1 MKQLDAFVKQLK
13 PITDKLKPLADKLKP
28 FTEKVK
34 PVADKT
40 SRFFQKFGPHAL
52 THFIWAIAAIV
63 AFFIGL
69 MWGSNVTSPKRLAY
83 YQKLGITEVLDSF
96 TAVMPEGAQVIARFN
111 DERHSLYYLKSGHL
125 MRFNAVS
132 KMLDE
137 VEPQKLNANIDIY
150 YDDND
155 DQSGIITAKLSK
167 DEKYILMTA
176 VTQMRTKSDEPLKTA
191 NYQLNTESL
200 NLLGYDGRALDPAPV
215 KKDSL
220 KVQKKTY
227 KREEENDSEEETGAA
242 EGTAESPAPATA
254 PAAEPA
260 PAAPA
265 PSNGGEKPAAESS
278 HGQET
283 VVVPAQ

>member
-1 MKQLDAFVKQLK
+1 MKQLDAFVK
-13 PITDKLKPLADKLKP
+13 KLRPLADKLKP

-40 SRFFQKFGPHAL
+40 NRFFQKFGPHAL
-52 THFIWAIAAIV
+52 THFIWALAA
-63 AFFIGL
+63 
-69 MWGSNVTSPKRLAY
+69 VTSPKRMAY

-111 DERHSLYYLKSGHL
+111 DDRHSLYYLKSGHL

-137 VEPQKLNANIDIY
+137 VEPQKLNANINIY

-167 DEKYILMTA
+167 DEKFILMTA

-200 NLLGYDGRALDPAPV
+200 NLLGYDGRMLDPVPV

-227 KREEENDSEEETGAA
+227 KPQAEKASEEGASA
-242 EGTAESPAPATA
+242 ATESSAESPAPSA
-254 PAAEPA
+254 PATEPA

-278 HGQET
+278 HGQEN

>member
-1 MKQLDAFVKQLK
+1 MKQLDAFVK
-13 PITDKLKPLADKLKP
+13 KLKP
-28 FTEKVK
+28 FTDRVK
-34 PVADKT
+34 TMADKT
-40 SRFFQKFGPHAL
+40 NNFFLKFGPHAF
-52 THFIWAIAAIV
+52 THFIWAVAAIV

-69 MWGSNVTSPKRLAY
+69 LWGSHVTSPKRLAY

-96 TAVMPEGAQVIARFN
+96 TAVMPEGASVIARFN
-111 DERHSLYYLKSGHL
+111 DDRHSLYYLKSGHL

-132 KMLDE
+132 KMLEE
-137 VEPQKLNANIDIY
+137 VDPQKLNANINIY

-155 DQSGIITAKLSK
+155 DESGIITAKLSK
-167 DEKYILMTA
+167 DEKFILMTA

-215 KKDSL
+215 KKDSV

-227 KREEENDSEEETGAA
+227 RPQESSKGAQESSATPTEGAA
-242 EGTAESPAPATA
+242 ESTSPATT

-265 PSNGGEKPAAESS
+265 PSGGGEKPAAESS

>member
-1 MKQLDAFVKQLK
+1 MKQLDAFVE
-13 PITDKLKPLADKLKP
+13 KLKPVADKLKP
-28 FTEKVK
+28 FTDKVK
-34 PVADKT
+34 PMAGKI
-40 SRFFQKFGPHAL
+40 SKFFQKFGPHAL
-52 THFIWAIAAIV
+52 THFLWALAAIV

-69 MWGSNVTSPKRLAY
+69 MVGSNVTSPKRLAY
-83 YQKLGITEVLDSF
+83 YQKLGINEVLDSF
-96 TAVMPEGAQVIARFN
+96 TAVMPEGAKVIARFS

-132 KMLDE
+132 KMLEE
-137 VEPQKLNANIDIY
+137 VEPQKMNANIDIY
-150 YDDND
+150 YDGND
-155 DQSGIITAKLSK
+155 DESGIIAAKLSK
-167 DEKYILMTA
+167 DEKFILMTA

-200 NLLGYDGRALDPAPV
+200 NLLGYDGRVLDPVPV
-215 KKDSL
+215 KKDSV

-227 KREEENDSEEETGAA
+227 KAQTTKPAEEGASTPS
-242 EGTAESPAPATA
+242 EGTSDAPAQTST

-265 PSNGGEKPAAESS
+265 PSSAGEKPAAEPLR
-278 HGQET
+278 GQET

>member
-1 MKQLDAFVKQLK
+1 MKQLDAFVK
-13 PITDKLKPLADKLKP
+13 KLRPLADKLKP
-28 FTEKVK
+28 FTDKVK
-34 PVADKT
+34 PVAKKT
-40 SRFFQKFGPHAL
+40 NQFFQKFGPHAL

-69 MWGSNVTSPKRLAY
+69 MVGSNVTSPKRLAY

-111 DERHSLYYLKSGHL
+111 DDRHSLYYLKSGHL
-125 MRFNAVS
+125 MRFDAVS

-137 VEPQKLNANIDIY
+137 VEPQKLNANINIY

-155 DQSGIITAKLSK
+155 DQSGIIMAKLSK

-215 KKDSL
+215 KKDTL
-220 KVQKKTY
+220 KTQKKTY
-227 KREEENDSEEETGAA
+227 KPQTATASEEVIVAPA
-242 EGTAESPAPATA
+242 EGSSETAAPVST

-265 PSNGGEKPAAESS
+265 PSNSGEKPAAESS
-278 HGQET
+278 HGQES

>member
-1 MKQLDAFVKQLK
+1 MKQLDAFAK
-13 PITDKLKPLADKLKP
+13 KLKP
-28 FTEKVK
+28 FTDKVK
-34 PVADKT
+34 PVAGKI
-40 SRFFQKFGPHAL
+40 SKFFQKFGPHAL
-52 THFIWAIAAIV
+52 THFLWALAAVV

-69 MWGSNVTSPKRLAY
+69 MVGSNVTSPKRLAY
-83 YQKLGITEVLDSF
+83 YQKLGINEVLDSF
-96 TAVMPEGAQVIARFN
+96 TAVMPEGAKVIARFS

-132 KMLDE
+132 KMLEE
-137 VEPQKLNANIDIY
+137 VEPQKMNANINIY
-150 YDDND
+150 YDGND
-155 DQSGIITAKLSK
+155 DESGIIAAKLSK
-167 DEKYILMTA
+167 DEKFILMTA

-200 NLLGYDGRALDPAPV
+200 NLLGYDGRVLDPAPV

-227 KREEENDSEEETGAA
+227 KAQTTKSAEEGASTPS
-242 EGTAESPAPATA
+242 EGTSDAPAQTST
-254 PAAEPA
+254 PAAESA

-265 PSNGGEKPAAESS
+265 PSSAGEKPAAESS

>member
-1 MKQLDAFVKQLK
+1 MKQLDAFVK
-13 PITDKLKPLADKLKP
+13 KLRPLADKLKP

-40 SRFFQKFGPHAL
+40 NRFFQKFGPHAL
-52 THFIWAIAAIV
+52 THFIWALAAIV
-63 AFFIGL
+63 AFFVGL
-69 MWGSNVTSPKRLAY
+69 MWGSNVTSPKRMAY

-111 DERHSLYYLKSGHL
+111 DDRHSLYYLKSGHL

-137 VEPQKLNANIDIY
+137 VEPQKLNANINIY

-167 DEKYILMTA
+167 DEKFILMTA

-200 NLLGYDGRALDPAPV
+200 NLLGYDGRMLDPVPV

-227 KREEENDSEEETGAA
+227 RPQAEKASEEGASA
-242 EGTAESPAPATA
+242 ATEGSAESPAPSA

-265 PSNGGEKPAAESS
+265 PSNGGEKPAAELS
-278 HGQET
+278 HGQEN

>member
-1 MKQLDAFVKQLK
+1 MKQLDAFAK
-13 PITDKLKPLADKLKP
+13 KLKP
-28 FTEKVK
+28 FTDKVK
-34 PVADKT
+34 PVAGKI
-40 SRFFQKFGPHAL
+40 SKFFQKFGPHAL
-52 THFIWAIAAIV
+52 THFLWALAAVV

-69 MWGSNVTSPKRLAY
+69 MVGSNVTSPKRLAY
-83 YQKLGITEVLDSF
+83 YQKLGINEVLDSF
-96 TAVMPEGAQVIARFN
+96 TAVMPEGAKVIARFS

-132 KMLDE
+132 KMLEE
-137 VEPQKLNANIDIY
+137 VEPQKMNANINIY
-150 YDDND
+150 YDGND
-155 DQSGIITAKLSK
+155 DESGIIAAKLSK
-167 DEKYILMTA
+167 DEKFILMTA

-200 NLLGYDGRALDPAPV
+200 NLLGYDGRVLDPAPV

-220 KVQKKTY
+220 KVQKKAY
-227 KREEENDSEEETGAA
+227 KAQTTKSAEEGASTPS
-242 EGTAESPAPATA
+242 EGTSDAPAQTST

-265 PSNGGEKPAAESS
+265 PSSAGEKPAAESS

>member
-1 MKQLDAFVKQLK
+1 MKQLDAFVE
-13 PITDKLKPLADKLKP
+13 KLKPVADKLKP
-28 FTEKVK
+28 FTDKVK
-34 PVADKT
+34 PMAGKI
-40 SRFFQKFGPHAL
+40 SKFFQKFGPHAL
-52 THFIWAIAAIV
+52 THFLWALAAIV

-69 MWGSNVTSPKRLAY
+69 MVGSNVTSPKRLAY
-83 YQKLGITEVLDSF
+83 YQKLGINEVLDSF
-96 TAVMPEGAQVIARFN
+96 TAVMPEGAKVIARFS

-132 KMLDE
+132 KMLEE
-137 VEPQKLNANIDIY
+137 VEPQKMNANIDIY
-150 YDDND
+150 YDGND
-155 DQSGIITAKLSK
+155 DESGIIAAKLSK
-167 DEKYILMTA
+167 DEKFILMTA

-200 NLLGYDGRALDPAPV
+200 NLLGYDGRVLDPVPV
-215 KKDSL
+215 KKDSV

-227 KREEENDSEEETGAA
+227 KAQTTKPAEEGASTPS
-242 EGTAESPAPATA
+242 EGTSDAPAQTST

-265 PSNGGEKPAAESS
+265 PSSAGEKPAAEPSR
-278 HGQET
+278 GQET

>member
-1 MKQLDAFVKQLK
+1 MKQLDAFAK
-13 PITDKLKPLADKLKP
+13 KLKP
-28 FTEKVK
+28 FTDKVK
-34 PVADKT
+34 TLAGKI
-40 SRFFQKFGPHAL
+40 SKFFQKFGPHAL
-52 THFIWAIAAIV
+52 THFLWAIAAIV

-69 MWGSNVTSPKRLAY
+69 MVGSNVTSPKRLAY
-83 YQKLGITEVLDSF
+83 YQKLGINEVLDSF
-96 TAVMPEGAQVIARFN
+96 TAVMPEGAKVIARFS

-132 KMLDE
+132 KMLEE
-137 VEPQKLNANIDIY
+137 VEPQKMNANINIY
-150 YDDND
+150 YDGND
-155 DQSGIITAKLSK
+155 DESGIIAAKLSK
-167 DEKYILMTA
+167 DEKFILMTA

-200 NLLGYDGRALDPAPV
+200 NLLGYDGRVLDPAPV

-227 KREEENDSEEETGAA
+227 KAQTTKSAEEGASTPS
-242 EGTAESPAPATA
+242 EGTSDAPAQTTT

-265 PSNGGEKPAAESS
+265 PSSAGEKPAAESS